1 MALSG
6 WLKWLPLGK
15 VAQIA
20 PEKLNTLLAQSRV
33 QIIDVRTAEEWRRS
47 RIPGAVNLPITRFS
61 RANIDA
67 LQLRQD
73 APVVA
78 ICLSAH
84 RSIPAVRQL
93 KAMGYNNVYQLQQGM
108 RHWWQLNLPCES
120 SVD

>member
-6 WLKWLPLGK
+6 WLKWLPFGK
-15 VAQIA
+15 VPEIA
-20 PEKLNTLLAQSRV
+20 PQKLQALLTQSAV
-33 QIIDVRTAEEWRRS
+33 QIIDVRTEEEWRRS
-47 RIPGAVNLPITRFS
+47 RIPGALNLPITQFS

-67 LQLRQD
+67 LQLRRD

-93 KAMGYNNVYQLQQGM
+93 QAMGFAQVYQLQQGM
-108 RHWWQLNLPCES
+108 RQWWQLRMPCEQ
-120 SVD
+120 D